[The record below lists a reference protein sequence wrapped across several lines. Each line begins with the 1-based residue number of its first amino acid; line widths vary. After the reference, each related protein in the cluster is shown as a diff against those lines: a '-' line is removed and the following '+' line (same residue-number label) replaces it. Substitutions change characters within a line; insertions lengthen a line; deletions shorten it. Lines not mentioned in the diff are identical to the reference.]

1 MWNSICQS
9 IFMIKVRNA
18 IYRVTEN
25 FIVNPDEVWV
35 LKDFGDNRVTLITC
49 TDDGTQ
55 RQVVVGKLSD

>member
-1 MWNSICQS
+1 MWNSTCQS

-49 TDDGTQ
+49 TDDDTQ

>member
-1 MWNSICQS
+1 
-9 IFMIKVRNA
+9 MIKVRNA